1 MNMLNNLR
9 KIGLVFATG
18 LALTAAP
25 AAFARS
31 HYSISIGGPG
41 YSVGYSD
48 YRHGGG
54 HWGGYVSGGY
64 YAPGYYAPA
73 YYGPSYYDPYYS
85 GGVVYESYRSY
96 PRYHYDHD
104 RYRHDYDRRDYRH
117 GGYHDRD
124 RDYGRHDRHH

>member
-1 MNMLNNLR
+1 MNMLNSVR
-9 KIGLVFATG
+9 KIGFVLATG

-48 YRHGGG
+48 CRHCGG

-64 YAPGYYAPA
+64 YAPSYYAPA
-73 YYGPSYYDPYYS
+73 YYGPTYYDPYYY
-85 GGVVYESYRSY
+85 GGVVYESYHSY
-96 PRYHYDHD
+96 PRYHD
-104 RYRHDYDRRDYRH
+104 RYRHDYYRRDYH
-117 GGYHDRD
+117 HDGYRDRD
-124 RDYGRHDRHH
+124 RRYDRHDYHH

>member
-1 MNMLNNLR
+1 MNMLNSVR
-9 KIGLVFATG
+9 KIGLVLATG

-48 YRHGGG
+48 CRHCGG
-54 HWGGYVSGGY
+54 HWGGYVSG
-64 YAPGYYAPA
+64 GYYAPA
-73 YYGPSYYDPYYS
+73 YYGPSYYDPYYY

-96 PRYHYDHD
+96 PRYYHD
-104 RYRHDYDRRDYRH
+104 RYRHDYYRRDYH
-117 GGYHDRD
+117 HDGYRDRD
-124 RDYGRHDRHH
+124 RGYGRHDYHH